1 MHNFREIAYNG
12 LWKQNPGLV
21 QLLGLCPILAIS
33 TSMVNAV
40 SLGLATVL
48 VMAVANLAIASLRNF
63 IPYEVR
69 IPVFILVIASLV
81 TMVDL
86 SFNAWLHELYLVL
99 GIFIPLIV
107 TNCIVLARVEAYAA
121 KNDPISSTIDG
132 VLMGLGLVW
141 VLAVLGGVRELVGSG
156 TLFTGIDMIFPSLS
170 PIRVFGDDYPDFLIA
185 ILPPGAFFAL
195 GCLIALFNW
204 INARAAARAQRRPLP
219 ATDEATTASDGAP
232 AAAPAST
239 PSPSPAP

>member
-1 MHNFREIAYNG
+1 MSKRDFGELAYNG

-21 QLLGLCPILAIS
+21 QLLGLCPILAVS
-33 TSMVNAV
+33 TTMVNAV
-40 SLGLATVL
+40 SLGLATIL
-48 VMAVANLAIASLRNF
+48 VMAVANLGIALMRNF
-63 IPYEVR
+63 IPYEIR

-81 TMVDL
+81 TVVDL

-121 KNDPISSTIDG
+121 KNDPWSSTLDG
-132 VLMGLGLVW
+132 VMMGLGLVW
-141 VLAVLGGVRELVGSG
+141 VLALLGGARELIGNG
-156 TLFTGIDMIFPSLS
+156 TLFQGIDMIVPSLS
-170 PIRVFGDDYPDFLIA
+170 AIELFGHDYQGFLLA

-204 INARAAARAQRRPLP
+204 LNARAQQRARLVAARMDPNANTTVP
-219 ATDEATTASDGAP
+219 ATADATP
-232 AAAPAST
+232 
-239 PSPSPAP
+239 

>member
-1 MHNFREIAYNG
+1 MNMQRFRENAWNG

-33 TSMVNAV
+33 TSAVNAV
-40 SLGLATVL
+40 SLGLATIL
-48 VMAVANLAIASLRNF
+48 VMAVANLAIAVLRNF
-63 IPYEVR
+63 IPYEIR

-86 SFNAWLHELYLVL
+86 AFNAFFHELYLVL

-132 VLMGLGLVW
+132 IMMGLGLVW
-141 VLAVLGGVRELVGSG
+141 VLALLGSIRELIGSG
-156 TLFTGIDMIFPSLS
+156 TLLTGIDMIVPGLS
-170 PIRVFGDDYPDFLIA
+170 AIHVFDEGYPHFLLA

-204 INARAAARAQRRPLP
+204 INLRAASRAGAHAKPVAPQP
-219 ATDEATTASDGAP
+219 EAT
-232 AAAPAST
+232 AAG
-239 PSPSPAP
+239 

>member
-1 MHNFREIAYNG
+1 MSNTKFGDLAYNG

-21 QLLGLCPILAIS
+21 QLLGLCPILAVS
-33 TSMVNAV
+33 NTMVNAV
-40 SLGLATVL
+40 SLGLATII
-48 VMAVANLAIASLRNF
+48 VMAVANLGIASLRNF
-63 IPYEVR
+63 IPYEIR

-81 TMVDL
+81 TIVDL

-121 KNDPISSTIDG
+121 KNDPWSSTLDG
-132 VLMGLGLVW
+132 VMMGLGLVW
-141 VLAVLGGVRELVGSG
+141 VLAVLGGLRELLGSG
-156 TLFTGIDMIFPSLS
+156 TLFQGIDMIFPSLS
-170 PIRVFGDDYPDFLIA
+170 EIHLFGDDYPGFLLA

-204 INARAAARAQRRPLP
+204 INSLLNARAT
-219 ATDEATTASDGAP
+219 ATP
-232 AAAPAST
+232 
-239 PSPSPAP
+239 PSPAQPLPDDVPAEPTAEPAK